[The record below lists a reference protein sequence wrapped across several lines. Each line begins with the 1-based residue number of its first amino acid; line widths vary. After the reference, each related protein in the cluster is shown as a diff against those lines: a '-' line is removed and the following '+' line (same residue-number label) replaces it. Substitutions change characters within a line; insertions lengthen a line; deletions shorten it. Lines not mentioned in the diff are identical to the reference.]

1 MKGKEGMMTESF
13 LAQELGLEEKAPVA
27 ARTASNTIAWW
38 QERRVGAVR
47 EHTVV
52 KFGVQLGEKYGCT
65 GEALWQQMRWV
76 GAA

>member
-1 MKGKEGMMTESF
+1 MKGKEDMMTESF

-47 EHTVV
+47 EQTGV
-52 KFGVQLGEKYGCT
+52 KFRVQLGEKYECT
-65 GEALWQQMRWV
+65 CKA
-76 GAA
+76 